1 MCFCA
6 CRFGVRCNAVLPG
19 FIQTPMTEHVPEKVL
34 ENVRSKLGF
43 AITAW

>member
-1 MCFCA
+1 MCFYA

-34 ENVRSKLGF
+34 ENVRNELGF
-43 AITAW
+43 AITAL